1 MAFLRG
7 AGDWFS
13 TLINGMKL
21 LTTLIRNKI
30 WFPLRALRRAHSSSM
45 KWHYGR
51 LCALL
56 ALSIMLEMPLRE
68 AGYGS
73 LLFGLLIVSVSYAA
87 ASAAGDTKRLR
98 RIYLALV
105 APVIIIDLRIITM
118 GAGDGLALAGA
129 AFQTVLLSFTAIAIL
144 VHVLRIEHVSLDTIL
159 GGVCVYLLIGETFAY
174 LCSMIELTRAGSYLE
189 GGHLLRIPPNVN
201 HLLGRRPELTYFSF
215 LTLTTVGYGDIV
227 PVAPLARVLA
237 MLEALIGQIFL
248 ATFLAF
254 LVGNFLTQKQ
264 KDERKATEL

>member
-1 MAFLRG
+1 
-7 AGDWFS
+7 
-13 TLINGMKL
+13 
-21 LTTLIRNKI
+21 
-30 WFPLRALRRAHSSSM
+30 M

-56 ALSIMLEMPLRE
+56 ALSIMLEMPLRA

-73 LLFGLLIVSVSYAA
+73 LLFGLLIVAVGYAA

-118 GAGDGLALAGA
+118 GAGDSLALAGA
-129 AFQTVLLSFTAIAIL
+129 AFQTVLLSFTAIAIIT
-144 VHVLRIEHVSLDTIL
+144 HVLRIEHVSLDTIL
-159 GGVCVYLLIGETFAY
+159 GGVSVYLLIGETFGY
-174 LCSMIELTRAGSYLE
+174 LCSMMELMTAGSYLE
-189 GGHLLRIPPNVN
+189 AGHSLRIPPNVN

-227 PVAPLARVLA
+227 PVAPPARVLA
-237 MLEALIGQIFL
+237 ILEALIGQIFL

-254 LVGNFLTQKQ
+254 LVGNFLIQKQ
-264 KDERKATEL
+264 KDERQATEL

>member
-1 MAFLRG
+1 
-7 AGDWFS
+7 
-13 TLINGMKL
+13 
-21 LTTLIRNKI
+21 
-30 WFPLRALRRAHSSSM
+30 M

-73 LLFGLLIVSVSYAA
+73 LLFGLLIVAVSYAA
-87 ASAAGDTKRLR
+87 ASAAGETKRLR

-118 GAGDGLALAGA
+118 GAGDSLALAGA
-129 AFQTVLLSFTAIAIL
+129 AFQSVLLSFTAIAII
-144 VHVLRIEHVSLDTIL
+144 VHVLRTELVSLDTIL
-159 GGVCVYLLIGETFAY
+159 GGVCVYLLIGETFTY
-174 LCSMIELTRAGSYLE
+174 LCSMMELTRAGSYLE

-215 LTLTTVGYGDIV
+215 CTLTTVGYGDIV
-227 PVAPLARVLA
+227 PVGPLARVFA
-237 MLEALIGQIFL
+237 IVEAVIGQIFL

>member
-1 MAFLRG
+1 
-7 AGDWFS
+7 
-13 TLINGMKL
+13 
-21 LTTLIRNKI
+21 LTTLNRYKIR
-30 WFPLRALRRAHSSSM
+30 FPFRALRRAHSSSM

-73 LLFGLLIVSVSYAA
+73 LLFGVLIVAVTYAA
-87 ASAAGDTKRLR
+87 ASAAGDTKFLR
-98 RIYLALV
+98 RIYLALI
-105 APVIIIDLRIITM
+105 APVIIIVLGIMTR
-118 GAGDGLALAGA
+118 GASDGLALVGA

-144 VHVLRIEHVSLDTIL
+144 LHVLRTEHVSLDTIL
-159 GGVCVYLLIGETFAY
+159 GGVCVYLLIGETFTY
-174 LCSMIELTRAGSYLE
+174 LCSMMELMSAGSYLE
-189 GGHLLRIPPNVN
+189 GGQSLKIPPNVN

-215 LTLTTVGYGDIV
+215 STLTTVGYGDIV
-227 PVAPLARVLA
+227 PVAPMARVLA
-237 MLEALIGQIFL
+237 ILEALIGQIFL

-254 LVGNFLTQKQ
+254 LVGNFQIQKQ

>member
-1 MAFLRG
+1 
-7 AGDWFS
+7 
-13 TLINGMKL
+13 
-21 LTTLIRNKI
+21 
-30 WFPLRALRRAHSSSM
+30 M
-45 KWHYGR
+45 KWQYGR

-56 ALSIMLEMPLRE
+56 ALSIMVELPLRA

-73 LLFGLLIVSVSYAA
+73 LLFGLLIVAVTFAS
-87 ASAAGDTKRLR
+87 ASAAGHTKLLR

-105 APVIIIDLRIITM
+105 TPVIIIDLGIITL
-118 GAGDGLALAGA
+118 GAGDGMALAGA
-129 AFQTVLLSFTAIAIL
+129 AFQIVLLSFTAIAII
-144 VHVLRIEHVSLDTIL
+144 VHVVRIEHVSLDTIL

-174 LCSMIELTRAGSYLE
+174 LCSMMELMRNGSYLE
-189 GGHLLRIPPNVN
+189 GGRPLHIPPNVN

-227 PVAPLARVLA
+227 PVAPLARVLT
-237 MLEALIGQIFL
+237 MLEAILGQIFL

-254 LVGNFLTQKQ
+254 LVGNLLIQKQ